1 MNEQE
6 NVTQEVTQQETT
18 QEQIQDTQQVEVEE
32 FKITPEL
39 VEEVLNQIKTK
50 VKVSGKSMAK
60 EKGLKGQ
67 DASKLLDEVNEQLT
81 NTKKVSELEEKINTL
96 LKENETTKAAAKQE
110 ALDLSIEMVTK
121 NLNIDDN
128 VKELIIKN
136 SNFDDAFNDK
146 GKVDKEVVAKKFN
159 DFLEKYP
166 ALRPTK
172 EVENPYKV
180 KVGSGQSSDD
190 GVKPEIKFNFTRLR

>member
-1 MNEQE
+1 MEENTQVIQDQEQVQEVEQPQGQE
-6 NVTQEVTQQETT
+6 NNQEINYDDIVNEITT
-18 QEQIQDTQQVEVEE
+18 QVQKKLGISS
-32 FKITPEL
+32 
-39 VEEVLNQIKTK
+39 KTM
-50 VKVSGKSMAK
+50 VK
-60 EKGLKGQ
+60 EKGIKGQ
-67 DASKLLDEVNEQLT
+67 DASKLLEEVNERLT
-81 NTKKVSELEEKINTL
+81 NSKRVNELEEKINTL

-110 ALDLSIEMVTK
+110 ALDLSIDMVSKT
-121 NLNIDDN
+121 LNIDDN

-146 GKVDKEVVAKKFN
+146 GKVDKDVITKKFN
-159 DFLEKYP
+159 DFLDKFP
-166 ALRPTK
+166 ALKPTK

>member
-1 MNEQE
+1 MEENTQVIQDQEQVQEVEQPQGQE
-6 NVTQEVTQQETT
+6 NNQEINYDDIVNEITT
-18 QEQIQDTQQVEVEE
+18 QVQKKLGISS
-32 FKITPEL
+32 
-39 VEEVLNQIKTK
+39 KTM
-50 VKVSGKSMAK
+50 VK
-60 EKGLKGQ
+60 EKGIKGQ
-67 DASKLLDEVNEQLT
+67 DASKLLEEVNERLT
-81 NTKKVSELEEKINTL
+81 NSKRVNELEEKINTL

-110 ALDLSIEMVTK
+110 ALDLSIDMVSKT
-121 NLNIDDN
+121 LNIDDN

-146 GKVDKEVVAKKFN
+146 GKVDKDVITKKFN
-159 DFLEKYP
+159 DFLDKFP
-166 ALRPTK
+166 VLKPTK